1 MSPLFDAFWR
11 AAAYCLHPRVVAL
24 SFLPV
29 VLMVALALGLGYW
42 FWHDAV
48 AAVSHWLEAN
58 ELLTTALSWLT
69 VNGWS
74 RLQSVV
80 AQLVV
85 VLLAIPLVVVTS
97 LLLVGLLMT
106 PSMVSLVAERRFPH
120 LERRRGASWWHSLG
134 WSLLSTL
141 LAALAMLA
149 SLPLWLVP
157 PLVMVLPPRIWGWLT
172 YRVFAFDALA
182 DHASASERKR
192 VFAEHRLAFLAMG
205 IMTGYL
211 GALPSFLWASGAMFI
226 AMAPLIVPVAVWL
239 YALVFAFSSL
249 WFAHFALA
257 ALHRLR
263 AQEPVDPPADR
274 PADGSPPPSLPPSL
288 PGPSSHV

>member
-24 SFLPV
+24 SVLPV

-48 AAVSHWLEAN
+48 AAVSSWLEAN
-58 ELLTTALSWLT
+58 ELLATALTWLT
-69 VNGWS
+69 ANGWS
-74 RLQSVV
+74 KLQSVV

-85 VLLAIPLVVVTS
+85 VLLAVPLVVVTS

-106 PSMVSLVAERRFPH
+106 PSMVSLVAERRFPR
-120 LERRRGASWWHSLG
+120 LERRRGANWWHSLG

-157 PLVMVLPPRIWGWLT
+157 PLVMVLPPLIWGWLT

-182 DHASASERKR
+182 EHASASERQR
-192 VFAEHRLAFLAMG
+192 LFAEHRVAFLAMG
-205 IMTGYL
+205 VMTGYL

-263 AQEPVDPPADR
+263 TQEPADPSTDR
-274 PADGSPPPSLPPSL
+274 PADGLPPPSLTPSL
-288 PGPSSHV
+288 PAPGPHV